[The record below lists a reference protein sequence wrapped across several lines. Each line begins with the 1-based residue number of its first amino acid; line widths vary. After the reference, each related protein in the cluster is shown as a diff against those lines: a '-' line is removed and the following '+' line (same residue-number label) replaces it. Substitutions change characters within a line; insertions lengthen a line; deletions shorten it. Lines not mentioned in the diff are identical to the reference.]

1 MGLCSTYRASWP
13 NVYSCSE
20 QFNNRLTAD
29 LLHRPSWHLIH
40 TPRRAGRPES
50 MCTVHNHF
58 IPLTI
63 TSLFDDKS
71 EPAAL
76 ALRHRLTKTYNRL
89 NNDYKIRF
97 CSLLTAMSN
106 WYENKLIFAT
116 ITNFDSLTILLW
128 QVLWFPSVKKKD
140 RNINCCLK
148 NMWLIRK
155 LIPFGYKRTKFEVL
169 WSTKTAEWEIVER
182 TSRHNLRVITTDFS
196 TCKIT
201 KIIPTFTFFTVNIV
215 VFFFTLC

>member
-1 MGLCSTYRASWP
+1 MSGSLFHL
-13 NVYSCSE
+13 SCQLTQCLQLFGTVQQS
-20 QFNNRLTAD
+20 LTAD
-29 LLHRPSWHLIH
+29 LLHRPSWQLIH

-97 CSLLTAMSN
+97 CSLLMAIRN
-106 WYENKLIFAT
+106 WYENKLIFDSK
-116 ITNFDSLTILLW
+116 TNFW
-128 QVLWFPSVKKKD
+128 QFDLYFYDKFCDFHQLRKNMET
-140 RNINCCLK
+140 NIFCLK
-148 NMWLIRK
+148 TMWLIRK
-155 LIPFGYKRTKFEVL
+155 LIHFGNKRTNFEVL
-169 WSTKTAEWEIVER
+169 CGQQKQLSER
-182 TSRHNLRVITTDFS
+182 S
-196 TCKIT
+196 
-201 KIIPTFTFFTVNIV
+201 
-215 VFFFTLC
+215 

>member
-1 MGLCSTYRASWP
+1 MSSSIFVFFCQRVLLLRRGITKPVLFTVSYPNKAQQWAGLCSTYRASWP

-29 LLHRPSWHLIH
+29 LLHRPSWQLIH

-97 CSLLTAMSN
+97 VACWRQWVIDTKISSFLPVCLYFYDKLFNFHQCRKKIETKIAAWKTCGLSEN
-106 WYENKLIFAT
+106 WYISV
-116 ITNFDSLTILLW
+116 TNGLT
-128 QVLWFPSVKKKD
+128 SK
-140 RNINCCLK
+140 C
-148 NMWLIRK
+148 
-155 LIPFGYKRTKFEVL
+155 FGQQNQL
-169 WSTKTAEWEIVER
+169 SER
-182 TSRHNLRVITTDFS
+182 S
-196 TCKIT
+196 
-201 KIIPTFTFFTVNIV
+201 
-215 VFFFTLC
+215 